1 MPVLQAGGIGSGLDV
16 AGLVSQLVAAER
28 DPVANRLDLR
38 ESELNAKLSAWGQVK
53 SALGSL
59 QTALEDLKD
68 ATAFQQRSTTSSDD
82 TVATATATTSAA
94 LGSYSLTVNTLAAA
108 HKLRTSFG
116 VADTDTTSVGTG
128 TLHISIGGGAATD
141 VPVGGG
147 TLAEIRDAIN
157 TNVSGVTA
165 VIINDGSNNYLSIT
179 SDDTGTANDITI
191 TATDTGD
198 GNDTDNFGLSRLIN
212 ANMTETT
219 PATDASFV
227 LDGVTITSS
236 SNTVTSAISGVT
248 LELLQDGGAT
258 TDITIGADTAA
269 AKDTIT
275 SFVDAYNKAITTIN
289 SVSKYTEGASS
300 QGPLLSD
307 SMVRGLKSSLQ
318 RIVGDLSSN
327 GGAFSTLT
335 ELGYATSTDNG
346 TLTLKS
352 STDLDAALSS
362 NFDDV
367 GLIMADIATQVDDY
381 VDPYLG
387 TTGLIQGRTDGL
399 GTQLDDI
406 ATQRERL
413 DYRIEKIQERYTR
426 QFSALDALIANMN
439 STMNYLSQQLATL
452 PGAKS

>member
-28 DPVANRLDLR
+28 DPVANRLNLR
-38 ESELNAKLSAWGQVK
+38 ESELNAKVSAWGQVK
-53 SALGSL
+53 SALSSL
-59 QTALEDLKD
+59 QTALADLKS
-68 ATAFQQRSTTSSDD
+68 ATAS
-82 TVATATATTSAA
+82 TSAA
-94 LGSYSLTVNTLAAA
+94 LGSYSLTVNTLAAS
-108 HKLRTSFG
+108 HKLRTAFG

-128 TLHISIGGGAATD
+128 QLNISIGGGAATVVD
-141 VPVGGG
+141 VGGG
-147 TLAEIRDAIN
+147 TLNEIRDAIN
-157 TNVSGVTA
+157 TNVTGVTA
-165 VIINDGSNNYLSIT
+165 VIINDGTNNYLSIT
-179 SDDTGTANDITI
+179 SNDTGTANALTI

-198 GNDTDNFGLSRLIN
+198 GNNTDNLGLSRLIN

-219 PATDASFV
+219 AATDASFV

-248 LELLQDGGAT
+248 LDLLQGGGAST
-258 TDITIGADTAA
+258 NITIGADSAA
-269 AKDTIT
+269 AKSTIT
-275 SFVDAYNKAITTIN
+275 SFVDAYNKAITTVN

-335 ELGYATSTDNG
+335 ELGYATNTDNG

-352 STDLDAALSS
+352 SSDLDSALSS

-367 GLIMADIATQVDDY
+367 GLIMADIATQVDSY

-406 ATQRERL
+406 SNQRDRL
-413 DYRIEKIQERYTR
+413 DYRIQKIQERYTR

-439 STMNYLSQQLATL
+439 STMSYLSQQLATL
-452 PGAKS
+452 PGARN